1 MTKPL
6 SMFLKSLAQSD
17 EAKAEPAAP
26 VSRPAEPE
34 PVVQRAHTE
43 PERILAPV
51 ESTAAPEHAPE
62 TAAALFEDSSDLVS
76 PVVEPALLSAE
87 PMMTTPFAMKSV
99 PVEPVLVK
107 PVAARHEEAAEAPAA
122 QAAPEVAVAAEAVAE
137 TQLETIAVAA
147 ATAAKKMVAT
157 AKITANKPLSGL
169 FKPAI
174 NVKPSLFIKQK
185 AQVTP
190 EPVAVAET
198 ENVAE
203 QTVQT
208 AFETADIAETVAET
222 NVPVVETV
230 AAETEQT
237 AVASVAEVVE
247 AEAVE
252 AVVAEQEQA
261 AAAFVAETE
270 EQPVVAAL
278 ETVQPEVVES
288 VAAEAEQVAV
298 ASVAETEE
306 QPVVAALEAVQP
318 EVVEAVAA
326 EAEQTAMASVA
337 EAEEQPAVA
346 ALEAV
351 QPEAVVAEAEQVA
364 VASVAETEEQ
374 PVVTALEAV
383 QPEAVQT
390 IAESEALSV
399 SERAAEK
406 LAVAAAAYAAGQEA
420 AAAAPRGK
428 MALPKLPKI
437 SMPKISVPKISV
449 PKVTQSQAAAF
460 KTAVK
465 PIRAAVSSISG
476 VPAVAAVGRFWQN
489 KPVRWSILGV
499 LLPVSGV
506 VAAYAVTDPQ
516 PQPELY
522 RTERVMEEL
531 PAVYVESGTFQGSYW
546 AQEAVE
552 PGDSLTDVLQRMGV
566 SDEEIR
572 EVLARNSVDRSMIQL
587 RAGQSV
593 NVRFDA
599 SGNITDV
606 QFFNDDDNGF
616 RDLVAL
622 EKVNGKWRTSTS
634 AVEMET
640 MPTLRAVQVRTSAR
654 GAMAQAGVPVE
665 VRESLNEIF
674 HDIVNVDELT
684 SGDSIRLLYNSMY
697 FRGQEMAT
705 GDILAAEVVKDG
717 KTYQAYYYS
726 QGKGDEES
734 GSYYDQNGK
743 SLRLHEGFN
752 VKPVDYMRV
761 SSPYGVRIHPVLRT
775 VKMHT
780 GIDYA
785 APTGTPIRATAD
797 GVLTFKGWQGGYG
810 NTVILQHSNGIET
823 LYAHMSAFSSAG
835 GQVKAGDVIGYV
847 GSTGR
852 STGPHLHYEVRKNG
866 QHMNPTAIAL
876 PTPKLTPT
884 NMAEFRRQ
892 QQAHTAT
899 MAAVR
904 NLPVTVTQLD

>member
-26 VSRPAEPE
+26 VARPIEPE
-34 PVVQRAHTE
+34 PVQRAHTE
-43 PERILAPV
+43 LERTVAPV
-51 ESTAAPEHAPE
+51 ENTTATTAPARE
-62 TAAALFEDSSDLVS
+62 TAAAALFEDAPDLVS
-76 PVVEPALLSAE
+76 PVVEPALLAAE

-107 PVAARHEEAAEAPAA
+107 PAAARHEEAAEEPAA
-122 QAAPEVAVAAEAVAE
+122 QVVPEVAVAAEAVAE
-137 TQLETIAVAA
+137 VQPETVAVAA
-147 ATAAKKMVAT
+147 AAATVAKKMVAT

-237 AVASVAEVVE
+237 AVASVANEVE

-252 AVVAEQEQA
+252 AVAAEAEQVAAASVAES
-261 AAAFVAETE
+261 E
-270 EQPVVAAL
+270 EQPAVTAFEAM
-278 ETVQPEVVES
+278 QPEA

-306 QPVVAALEAVQP
+306 QPAVAALEAVQP
-318 EVVEAVAA
+318 EAVEIVTA
-326 EAEQTAMASVA
+326 EAEQTVVASVA

-351 QPEAVVAEAEQVA
+351 QPEAV
-364 VASVAETEEQ
+364 Q
-374 PVVTALEAV
+374 PV
-383 QPEAVQT
+383 
-390 IAESEALSV
+390 AESEALSV

-465 PIRAAVSSISG
+465 PIRAAVSAISG

>member
-1 MTKPL
+1 
-6 SMFLKSLAQSD
+6 
-17 EAKAEPAAP
+17 
-26 VSRPAEPE
+26 
-34 PVVQRAHTE
+34 
-43 PERILAPV
+43 
-51 ESTAAPEHAPE
+51 
-62 TAAALFEDSSDLVS
+62 
-76 PVVEPALLSAE
+76 
-87 PMMTTPFAMKSV
+87 
-99 PVEPVLVK
+99 
-107 PVAARHEEAAEAPAA
+107 
-122 QAAPEVAVAAEAVAE
+122 
-137 TQLETIAVAA
+137 
-147 ATAAKKMVAT
+147 
-157 AKITANKPLSGL
+157 
-169 FKPAI
+169 
-174 NVKPSLFIKQK
+174 
-185 AQVTP
+185 
-190 EPVAVAET
+190 
-198 ENVAE
+198 
-203 QTVQT
+203 
-208 AFETADIAETVAET
+208 
-222 NVPVVETV
+222 
-230 AAETEQT
+230 
-237 AVASVAEVVE
+237 
-247 AEAVE
+247 
-252 AVVAEQEQA
+252 
-261 AAAFVAETE
+261 
-270 EQPVVAAL
+270 
-278 ETVQPEVVES
+278 
-288 VAAEAEQVAV
+288 
-298 ASVAETEE
+298 
-306 QPVVAALEAVQP
+306 
-318 EVVEAVAA
+318 
-326 EAEQTAMASVA
+326 
-337 EAEEQPAVA
+337 
-346 ALEAV
+346 
-351 QPEAVVAEAEQVA
+351 
-364 VASVAETEEQ
+364 
-374 PVVTALEAV
+374 
-383 QPEAVQT
+383 
-390 IAESEALSV
+390 
-399 SERAAEK
+399 
-406 LAVAAAAYAAGQEA
+406 
-420 AAAAPRGK
+420 
-428 MALPKLPKI
+428 
-437 SMPKISVPKISV
+437 MPKISVPKISV

-465 PIRAAVSSISG
+465 PIRAAVSAISG

-674 HDIVNVDELT
+674 NDIVNVDELT

-705 GDILAAEVVKDG
+705 GDILAAEVVKGG

-835 GQVKAGDVIGYV
+835 GQVKAGEVIGYV

>member
-17 EAKAEPAAP
+17 EAKAESAAP
-26 VSRPAEPE
+26 VARPVEPE
-34 PVVQRAHTE
+34 PVQRAHTE
-43 PERILAPV
+43 PERIIAPV
-51 ESTAAPEHAPE
+51 ESAAVPERAPE

-76 PVVEPALLSAE
+76 PVVEPALLAAE

-107 PVAARHEEAAEAPAA
+107 PVAARHEEAAEDPAA
-122 QAAPEVAVAAEAVAE
+122 QAAPEV
-137 TQLETIAVAA
+137 AVAA

-185 AQVTP
+185 PSAEHET
-190 EPVAVAET
+190 VAAAEAD
-198 ENVAE
+198 NAAE

-208 AFETADIAETVAET
+208 AFETADIAEAVVET
-222 NVPVVETV
+222 NAPVVETV
-230 AAETEQT
+230 TAETEQT
-237 AVASVAEVVE
+237 AVASVAE
-247 AEAVE
+247 
-252 AVVAEQEQA
+252 
-261 AAAFVAETE
+261 TE
-270 EQPVVAAL
+270 EQPAVAAFEAVEPEAV
-278 ETVQPEVVES
+278 ET
-288 VAAEAEQVAV
+288 VAAEAEQ
-298 ASVAETEE
+298 
-306 QPVVAALEAVQP
+306 AA
-318 EVVEAVAA
+318 AA
-326 EAEQTAMASVA
+326 CVA

-346 ALEAV
+346 ALE
-351 QPEAVVAEAEQVA
+351 VVR
-364 VASVAETEEQ
+364 
-374 PVVTALEAV
+374 
-383 QPEAVQT
+383 PEAVQT
-390 IAESEALSV
+390 VAESEALSV

-420 AAAAPRGK
+420 AAGAPRGK
-428 MALPKLPKI
+428 IALPKLPKI

-465 PIRAAVSSISG
+465 PIRAAVSAISG

-674 HDIVNVDELT
+674 NDIVNVDELT

-705 GDILAAEVVKDG
+705 GDILAAEVVKGG

-835 GQVKAGDVIGYV
+835 GQVKAGEVIGYV

>member
-6 SMFLKSLAQSD
+6 SVFLKSPAQND
-17 EAKAEPAAP
+17 EVEAESAAP
-26 VSRPAEPE
+26 FVRPVESE
-34 PVVQRAHTE
+34 PVPRSE
-43 PERILAPV
+43 PERVVAPV
-51 ESTAAPEHAPE
+51 ETAVPVHAPQA
-62 TAAALFEDSSDLVS
+62 TALFEGSPDLIS
-76 PVVEPALLSAE
+76 PVVEPALLAVE
-87 PMMTTPFAMKSV
+87 PMMTAPLAMRSV
-99 PVEPVLVK
+99 PVESVLVK
-107 PVAARHEEAAEAPAA
+107 PAVRQAGAARRPAA
-122 QAAPEVAVAAEAVAE
+122 NVAETAVAAEE
-137 TQLETIAVAA
+137 ITGIQPGTVAA
-147 ATAAKKMVAT
+147 AKKLVAT

-174 NVKPSLFIKQK
+174 NVKPSLFIKQNVP
-185 AQVTP
+185 AESETVT
-190 EPVAVAET
+190 AAEA
-198 ENVAE
+198 ENIAE
-203 QTVQT
+203 QTVQA
-208 AFETADIAETVAET
+208 AFEAADVAETVT
-222 NVPVVETV
+222 GQTV
-230 AAETEQT
+230 AIQEEQ
-237 AVASVAEVVE
+237 VSVA
-247 AEAVE
+247 A
-252 AVVAEQEQA
+252 
-261 AAAFVAETE
+261 VAETAQTVIE
-270 EQPVVAAL
+270 TDELPVAA
-278 ETVQPEVVES
+278 TA
-288 VAAEAEQVAV
+288 AAE
-298 ASVAETEE
+298 
-306 QPVVAALEAVQP
+306 P
-318 EVVEAVAA
+318 EN
-326 EAEQTAMASVA
+326 
-337 EAEEQPAVA
+337 
-346 ALEAV
+346 
-351 QPEAVVAEAEQVA
+351 
-364 VASVAETEEQ
+364 
-374 PVVTALEAV
+374 
-383 QPEAVQT
+383 
-390 IAESEALSV
+390 ALSV

-420 AAAAPRGK
+420 AASSRSK
-428 MALPKLPKI
+428 IALPKIAVPKI
-437 SMPKISVPKISV
+437 SMPKVSVL
-449 PKVTQSQAAAF
+449 KVSRSQATAF
-460 KTAVK
+460 KTAVN
-465 PIRAAVSSISG
+465 PIRAAISAISG
-476 VPAVAAVGRFWQN
+476 APAMVAVGRFWQN

-522 RTERVMEEL
+522 RTERVTEEL

-566 SDEEIR
+566 SDGEIR

-599 SGNITDV
+599 SGDITDV

-622 EKVNGKWRTSTS
+622 EKVNGKWRASTS

-654 GAMAQAGVPVE
+654 GALAQAGVPVE

-674 HDIVNVDELT
+674 HDIVNVDELAN
-684 SGDSIRLLYNSMY
+684 GDSIRLLYNSMY

-705 GDILAAEVVKDG
+705 GDILAAEVAKGG

-734 GSYYDQNGK
+734 GSYYDQHGK

-752 VKPVDYMRV
+752 VKPVDYMRI
-761 SSPYGVRIHPVLRT
+761 SSPYGVRVHPVLHT

-785 APTGTPIRATAD
+785 APIGTPIRATAD

-835 GQVKAGDVIGYV
+835 GRVKAGEIIGYV

-876 PTPKLTPT
+876 PTPKLTPA
-884 NMAEFRRQ
+884 NMAEFRSQ
-892 QQAHTAT
+892 QRAHTAT

>member
-76 PVVEPALLSAE
+76 PVVEPALLAAE

-237 AVASVAEVVE
+237 AVASVANEVE

-252 AVVAEQEQA
+252 AVAAEAEQVAAASVAES
-261 AAAFVAETE
+261 E
-270 EQPVVAAL
+270 EQPAVTAFEAM
-278 ETVQPEVVES
+278 QPEA

-306 QPVVAALEAVQP
+306 QPAVAALEAVQP
-318 EVVEAVAA
+318 EAVEIVTA
-326 EAEQTAMASVA
+326 EAEQTVVASVA

-351 QPEAVVAEAEQVA
+351 QPEAV
-364 VASVAETEEQ
+364 Q
-374 PVVTALEAV
+374 PV
-383 QPEAVQT
+383 
-390 IAESEALSV
+390 AESEALSV

-465 PIRAAVSSISG
+465 PIRAAVSAISG

>member
-6 SMFLKSLAQSD
+6 SMFLKSPAQSS
-17 EAKAEPAAP
+17 EIEVESAP
-26 VSRPAEPE
+26 SAVL
-34 PVVQRAHTE
+34 H
-43 PERILAPV
+43 PV
-51 ESTAAPEHAPE
+51 ESEPVRHADPDYTVVPVEAPAMSEHMQEEAAV
-62 TAAALFEDSSDLVS
+62 ALFEDSSDFIN
-76 PVVEPALLSAE
+76 PVVEPALLAAE

-107 PVAARHEEAAEAPAA
+107 PAGGRYEGITEKSAE
-122 QAAPEVAVAAEAVAE
+122 QAVREVAVAVETVAE
-137 TQLETIAVAA
+137 IQPETIAVAA
-147 ATAAKKMVAT
+147 AAVTKKMVAT

-174 NVKPSLFIKQK
+174 NVKPSLFVKQK
-185 AQVTP
+185 PSV
-190 EPVAVAET
+190 EHEAVAA
-198 ENVAE
+198 AE
-203 QTVQT
+203 AGNAAGQTVQT
-208 AFETADIAETVAET
+208 AFETAGGTEAVAET
-222 NVPVVETV
+222 NVQVVETVEEQAAAASVAEVVKVEEVQAVVMETEERPASVAFEAVLPEAVETV
-230 AAETEQT
+230 AAEGEQT
-237 AVASVAEVVE
+237 AVASVAE
-247 AEAVE
+247 
-252 AVVAEQEQA
+252 A
-261 AAAFVAETE
+261 AAVK
-270 EQPVVAAL
+270 Q
-278 ETVQPEVVES
+278 TV
-288 VAAEAEQVAV
+288 
-298 ASVAETEE
+298 
-306 QPVVAALEAVQP
+306 
-318 EVVEAVAA
+318 
-326 EAEQTAMASVA
+326 
-337 EAEEQPAVA
+337 
-346 ALEAV
+346 
-351 QPEAVVAEAEQVA
+351 
-364 VASVAETEEQ
+364 
-374 PVVTALEAV
+374 
-383 QPEAVQT
+383 
-390 IAESEALSV
+390 AESEALSV

-406 LAVAAAAYAAGQEA
+406 LAVAAAAYAAGQKA

-428 MALPKLPKI
+428 MSLPKLPKV
-437 SMPKISVPKISV
+437 SMPKISVSKISV
-449 PKVTQSQAAAF
+449 PKVTQSQAAVF

-465 PIRAAVSSISG
+465 PIRMAVSAISS
-476 VPAVAAVGRFWQN
+476 VPAMAAVGRFWQN
-489 KPVRWSILGV
+489 KPVRWSIVGV
-499 LLPVSGV
+499 LLPVSGM

-516 PQPELY
+516 PQPEIY

-606 QFFNDDDNGF
+606 QFFNDDDNGE
-616 RDLVAL
+616 RNLVAI
-622 EKVNGKWRTSTS
+622 EKVNGKWRASSS

-640 MPTLRAVQVRTSAR
+640 MPTLRSVQVRTSAR

-674 HDIVNVDELT
+674 HDVVNVDELT
-684 SGDSIRLLYNSMY
+684 GGDSIRLLYNSMY

-705 GDILAAEVVKDG
+705 GDILAAEVVKNG

-734 GSYYDQNGK
+734 GSYYDQHGK

-752 VKPVDYMRV
+752 VKPVDYVRI
-761 SSPYGVRIHPVLRT
+761 SSPYGVRVHPVLRT

-810 NTVILQHSNGIET
+810 NTVILQHSNGVET
-823 LYAHMSAFSSAG
+823 LYAHMSAFSPAKG
-835 GQVKAGDVIGYV
+835 RVKAGDIIGYV

-876 PTPKLTPT
+876 PTPKLTPA

>member
-76 PVVEPALLSAE
+76 PVVEPALLAAE

-237 AVASVAEVVE
+237 AVASVANEVE

-252 AVVAEQEQA
+252 AVAAEAEQVAAASVAES
-261 AAAFVAETE
+261 E
-270 EQPVVAAL
+270 EQPAVTAFEAM
-278 ETVQPEVVES
+278 QPEA

-306 QPVVAALEAVQP
+306 QPAVAALEAVQP
-318 EVVEAVAA
+318 EAVEIVTA
-326 EAEQTAMASVA
+326 EAEQTVVASVA

-351 QPEAVVAEAEQVA
+351 QPD
-364 VASVAETEEQ
+364 
-374 PVVTALEAV
+374 AV
-383 QPEAVQT
+383 QPV
-390 IAESEALSV
+390 AESEALSV

-465 PIRAAVSSISG
+465 PIRAAVSAISG

>member
-6 SMFLKSLAQSD
+6 SMFLKSPAQND
-17 EAKAEPAAP
+17 EAKAKPAAP
-26 VSRPAEPE
+26 VVRPAEPE
-34 PVVQRAHTE
+34 PVLRTRPE
-43 PERILAPV
+43 PERTVAPV
-51 ESTAAPEHAPE
+51 ETVAPARAQETA
-62 TAAALFEDSSDLVS
+62 AAALFEDAPALIS
-76 PVVEPALLSAE
+76 PVVEPALLAAE

-107 PVAARHEEAAEAPAA
+107 PVLRKEDTAPEPVADAAAE
-122 QAAPEVAVAAEAVAE
+122 
-137 TQLETIAVAA
+137 IAVAA
-147 ATAAKKMVAT
+147 ATVAERQPEAVAVAASTTAKTLVAT
-157 AKITANKPLSGL
+157 AKITSNKPLSGL

-174 NVKPSLFIKQK
+174 NVKPTLFVKQK
-185 AQVTP
+185 TQ
-190 EPVAVAET
+190 AET
-198 ENVAE
+198 VVAAEAENITE
-203 QTVQT
+203 QNVQT
-208 AFETADIAETVAET
+208 AFEAANVAEAVVSETVAEAGAPLVGAAVAEAVQT
-222 NVPVVETV
+222 VTAEIEEQPV
-230 AAETEQT
+230 AAVFEAAEAEAVKTAAFEIGQT
-237 AVASVAEVVE
+237 AVAAAETVEAEAVQTVVE
-247 AEAVE
+247 AEALPVAAA
-252 AVVAEQEQA
+252 AVAGSENTLSVAEQ
-261 AAAFVAETE
+261 
-270 EQPVVAAL
+270 
-278 ETVQPEVVES
+278 
-288 VAAEAEQVAV
+288 
-298 ASVAETEE
+298 
-306 QPVVAALEAVQP
+306 
-318 EVVEAVAA
+318 
-326 EAEQTAMASVA
+326 
-337 EAEEQPAVA
+337 
-346 ALEAV
+346 
-351 QPEAVVAEAEQVA
+351 
-364 VASVAETEEQ
+364 
-374 PVVTALEAV
+374 
-383 QPEAVQT
+383 
-390 IAESEALSV
+390 
-399 SERAAEK
+399 AAEK

-420 AAAAPRGK
+420 VSVSRSK
-428 MALPKLPKI
+428 VALPKLPKI
-437 SMPKISVPKISV
+437 KVPKISIPKVSV

-465 PIRAAVSSISG
+465 PIRAAVSAISS
-476 VPAVAAVGRFWQN
+476 VPAVAAAGRFWQN

-506 VAAYAVTDPQ
+506 VAAYAVTEPQ

-566 SDEEIR
+566 SDGEIR

-654 GAMAQAGVPVE
+654 GALAQAGVPVE

-674 HDIVNVDELT
+674 HDVVNVDELT
-684 SGDSIRLLYNSMY
+684 HGDSIRLLYNSMY

-705 GDILAAEVVKDG
+705 GDILAAEVVKGG

-743 SLRLHEGFN
+743 SLRLQEGFN

-835 GQVKAGDVIGYV
+835 GQVKAGEVIGYV

-876 PTPKLTPT
+876 PTPKLTPA
-884 NMAEFRRQ
+884 NMAEFRSQ